1 MSGSTL
7 KIGEEVEGTRLTPL
21 RYSHSTE
28 GGGAYY
34 IYRCRCGT
42 EKPMRKNNVSGKR
55 NKTRSCG
62 CRKKEWLLE
71 WKVILKEI
79 RKGQEPWN
87 KGNHRRCSPLGRT
100 PWNKGKMKITH
111 QDGSSEYISIKAE
124 LPPDTGGQSLPGEKP
139 R

>member
-1 MSGSTL
+1 MMF
-7 KIGEEVEGTRLTPL
+7 KIGVEVEGTWLTPL
-21 RYSHSTE
+21 RYSHTTH

-42 EKPMRKNNVSGKR
+42 GKTLRKNNVSGKR

-71 WKVILKEI
+71 WKVMLKEI
-79 RKGQEPWN
+79 RKGQQTWN

-100 PWNKGKMKITH
+100 PWNKGKVKVKYP
-111 QDGSSEYISIKAE
+111 DGRSEYVEVKKQ
-124 LPPDTGGQSLPGEKP
+124 LPPNTGGIKYEGE
-139 R
+139 